1 MNRSSLPRW
10 ARTARIRSLALLA
23 SGALALGAL
32 GACSTPTGEAA
43 TDSDGAASPNAAADQ
58 VVTTSSSGLTAAEVL
73 AENLDASQTVA
84 LADTAWDT
92 GDEVAVDLDA
102 PTATD
107 GVEVDG
113 ETVTLT
119 APGTYRLSGT
129 LAGQVVVSAE
139 ADGVVRLVLDGADIT
154 SATGAAIDVQDADQ
168 VSVVLADGST
178 NRLEDATEYA
188 DTTSENAANAT
199 LYSTADL
206 AISGSGALEVVG
218 HANDGITGK
227 DGLVITA
234 GDLTVDAAD
243 DAVRGKDYLVV
254 TGGTLDLTA
263 GGDGLRSDDDSDA
276 TAGYVALLG
285 GDVTVAAGSDGVQG
299 FTDVAVSGGS
309 LTVTGSE
316 EGIEAAVIAISGGTV
331 DVTAT
336 DDAVNATVKE
346 AGTDSEESTGGDAAG
361 AEGSATEGSATEGS
375 AEQAGPGGGG
385 GEAVQAGASL
395 TVTGGVLTA
404 SGGGDG
410 LDSNGVIDVSGGTI
424 AVATSAAGGG
434 ESAVDAN
441 GTVTSTGGWLT
452 LDAAADAG
460 STITVLADD
469 GTQVA
474 SVDTTAALP
483 SLTLT
488 ADGITAGES
497 YTVAVDGEEVG
508 TATAEESPA
517 SAMGG
522 RGGMGGGRPP
532 ADGELPDGEL
542 PDGAE
547 PPPGAAA

>member
-10 ARTARIRSLALLA
+10 ARTARTRFLALVA

-43 TDSDGAASPNAAADQ
+43 AASDGSVSPSGAADQ

-84 LADTAWDT
+84 LADTAWETD
-92 GDEVAVDLDA
+92 DEVAVDLDA
-102 PTATD
+102 PAATD

-119 APGTYRLSGT
+119 SPGTYRLSGT

-168 VSVVLADGST
+168 VSVVLADGSA

-254 TGGTLDLTA
+254 AGGTLDLTA

-346 AGTDSEESTGGDAAG
+346 AGSDSEESTADADAD
-361 AEGSATEGSATEGS
+361 GSATEES

-441 GTVTSTGGWLT
+441 GTVTSTGGWLP

-474 SVDTTAALP
+474 SVDTTTAALP
-483 SLTLT
+483 SLSLT

-522 RGGMGGGRPP
+522 MGGGPPAGEGRPP

-542 PDGAE
+542 PGGAQ
-547 PPPGAAA
+547 PPSGADA